1 MLSKR
6 FSPLIKDNP
15 QIADALVRVAE
26 HFEDIERNSG
36 SRVYDVTINTNRLF
50 DISQAGSS
58 ARFAKVTTLLIQ
70 AGIMERR
77 LVIRSPLGPEI
88 MQVRSWYDCPSLVFD
103 PLRGVEMEVDD
114 SDLETMYSVTK
125 DELH

>member
-6 FSPLIKDNP
+6 FSPLIEENP

-26 HFEDIERNSG
+26 HFEDIERASG
-36 SRVYDVTINTNRLF
+36 ARVYDVTMNINRLF

-58 ARFAKVTTLLIQ
+58 ARFAKVTTLLVQ

-88 MQVRSWYDCPSLVFD
+88 MQVESWYECPSLVFD
-103 PLRGVEMEVDD
+103 PLRGVEMEVSD
-114 SDLETMYSVTK
+114 SDLETMYSVAK